1 MRTLA
6 MAWLNQRTW
15 RMIGLV
21 SISAAAGMAWF
32 GASEVTEETSILYL
46 IIYWSV
52 FLLFFLVAMYMA
64 LLDLRYIRLQYL
76 VGQRDLYQDTVGD
89 EAFRRALK
97 EAQEAE
103 RLANKGVSN
112 D

>member
-1 MRTLA
+1 MRQLA
-6 MAWLNQRTW
+6 MAWLDQRTW
-15 RMIGLV
+15 RVIGLV
-21 SISAAAGMAWF
+21 SISVAGGMAWY
-32 GASEVTEETSILYL
+32 GGGEVTETTSRLYL
-46 IIYWSV
+46 LIYWGV
-52 FLLFFLVAMYMA
+52 FLLFFLVALYMA

-76 VGQRDLYQDTVGD
+76 VGQRDLYQDTVGE

-103 RLANKGVSN
+103 RLANKGAKN